1 MILAWSLNFTIGK
14 ITLEHINPYALT
26 SFRIVLSGVL
36 MLPIYFAM
44 PRRSSFHRGDLW
56 NFVVLGFWGMVV
68 NRGLFI
74 LGLNFTSA
82 SHSALIVATA
92 PILILMLARAQG
104 LESVTFAKVAG
115 MLICCAGIAVLVAGD
130 RTHAE
135 RGRWLG
141 DLITLG
147 GTIGFSVY
155 TVLSKKVARN
165 YDTISMNTFSN
176 MAGAILL
183 LPLAIQQGI
192 ALPWRS
198 VGAIGW
204 LGLAYT
210 VLISSIAAYLVFF
223 WALAHVSA
231 SRLAAFTYIE
241 TPLAAFLSVVMLGE
255 KLTGALLVGGGLILA
270 GVYLTEFGPGKQEA
284 PVETAG
290 A

>member
-1 MILAWSLNFTIGK
+1 MILAWSFNFTIGK

-56 NFVVLGFWGMVV
+56 IFVVLGFWGVVV

-74 LGLNFTSA
+74 LGLDFTSA

-92 PILILMLARAQG
+92 PILILMLARMQK
-104 LESVTFAKVAG
+104 LESVTFAKIAG
-115 MLICCAGIAVLVAGD
+115 MAICCAGIVILVGGD
-130 RTHAE
+130 TAHAQ
-135 RGRWLG
+135 RGTWLG

-147 GTIGFSVY
+147 GTTGFSVY

-165 YDTISMNTFSN
+165 YDTISMNTFCN

-192 ALPWRS
+192 ALQWRS

-204 LGLAYT
+204 LGLVYT

-241 TPLAAFLSVVMLGE
+241 TPLAMFLGVVMLGE
-255 KLTGALLVGGGLILA
+255 KVTGALLIGGGLILA
-270 GVYLTEFGPGKQEA
+270 GVYLTEFGPGKQET